1 MEHGGPVATLVRT
14 REGQQ
19 MQNDFFHSLHGYVR
33 RIRKQIFLPDMR
45 CVLVLLCFFLC
56 LLFVLC
62 GWVAREKSCVNIELV
77 CLNCINQRG
86 DFSILSIDHRET

>member
-1 MEHGGPVATLVRT
+1 MATLVRT

-45 CVLVLLCFFLC
+45 CVLVLLCFFSVLVVCFVWVGGTGQELC
-56 LLFVLC
+56 
-62 GWVAREKSCVNIELV
+62 KY
-77 CLNCINQRG
+77 
-86 DFSILSIDHRET
+86 